1 MAWQNDKFFFRKKK
15 SFLSEIRKL
24 GSTREG
30 GPKRPPLM
38 KSGPEKVSPTKM
50 ASMLDN
56 DALRR
61 GELPSANGGASARG
75 LARVA
80 AAVACGGELDGVR
93 IMNKETVD
101 KMHEEPTKKRD
112 FGLLGLTTD
121 WTRGGVFVA
130 KWVFKIPPMHRIH
143 KHALLSFGGH
153 IF

>member
-1 MAWQNDKFFFRKKK
+1 
-15 SFLSEIRKL
+15 
-24 GSTREG
+24 
-30 GPKRPPLM
+30 
-38 KSGPEKVSPTKM
+38 M

-80 AAVACGGELDGVR
+80 AAVVCGGELDGVR

-153 IF
+153 IFLCC